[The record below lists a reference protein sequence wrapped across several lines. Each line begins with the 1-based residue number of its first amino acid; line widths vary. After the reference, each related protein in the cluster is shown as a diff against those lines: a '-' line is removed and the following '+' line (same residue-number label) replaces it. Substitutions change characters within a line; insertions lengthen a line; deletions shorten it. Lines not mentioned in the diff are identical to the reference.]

1 MKVKLTRDFTC
12 YPPNA
17 PGERT
22 TFRKGD
28 IVEGTIA
35 RWALGGDNPAGK
47 EYEEPKAKPKAK
59 AAPKKKSAGK
69 APENK

>member
-12 YPPNA
+12 YPPET
-17 PGERT
+17 PGDRT
-22 TFRKGD
+22 TFKKGD
-28 IVEGTIA
+28 IVEGTVA
-35 RWALGGDNPAGK
+35 RWALGGDNPAGA
-47 EYEEPKAKPKAK
+47 EYEDRPKAKAK